1 MERIL
6 AFVGGPR
13 EARVPSFARMRFAH
27 QTALRAAHRA
37 SRGVRAWQTRIS
49 SAVMLTLRIWKH
61 LIYRLMLHGQ
71 EGQAE
76 LQNGLIMICKEKV
89 SKRSHMKQTKMHP
102 NAKRLHDRRTNTGLP
117 SPDTARSA
125 VSCAKR
131 GLMREAHPSE
141 ARNPSFA
148 RAANES

>member
-1 MERIL
+1 MGRIL

-49 SAVMLTLRIWKH
+49 SAVMLPLRIWMH
-61 LIYRLMLHGQ
+61 LSYRLMLHGQ

-76 LQNGLIMICKEKV
+76 QAQVK
-89 SKRSHMKQTKMHP
+89 
-102 NAKRLHDRRTNTGLP
+102 
-117 SPDTARSA
+117 DTYLNVTSL
-125 VSCAKR
+125 VC
-131 GLMREAHPSE
+131 H
-141 ARNPSFA
+141 
-148 RAANES
+148 

>member
-1 MERIL
+1 MCASPIPADLRQFSLRVSIRFLFERIL

-49 SAVMLTLRIWKH
+49 SAVMYPLRIWMH
-61 LIYRLMLHGQ
+61 LSYRLMLHGQ

-76 LQNGLIMICKEKV
+76 QAQVKETYLNV
-89 SKRSHMKQTKMHP
+89 
-102 NAKRLHDRRTNTGLP
+102 TNL
-117 SPDTARSA
+117 
-125 VSCAKR
+125 VC
-131 GLMREAHPSE
+131 H
-141 ARNPSFA
+141 
-148 RAANES
+148 